1 MHDTFTFNGK
11 KYVTATT
18 AGKHFG
24 YSKEYVLML
33 IKKGKFEGQKIKHK
47 WFVDIDSAEEYFA
60 HAERDREEQLKKLS
74 EVRKQELQARSI
86 DVQQVASRP
95 VVSRMSK
102 HAQVALFETVM
113 IVVLGVS
120 LGSFGYLGTSTSTAA
135 VYASEYGFFK
145 GLAVSVY
152 DFFNDFTLSS
162 QDEILHATHPQEEVH
177 VARAG
182 TYPTSS
188 PAFAVS
194 SDELFTLT
202 TTSVAA
208 IAESFSDDV
217 SVALDAERANTAVI
231 TPQFR
236 DGAGEENRFLMV
248 PVVNTPNE

>member
-24 YSKEYVLML
+24 YSKEYMLML
-33 IKKGKFEGQKIKHK
+33 IKKGKFEGQKVKHK
-47 WFVDIDSAEEYFA
+47 WFVDIDSADEYFA
-60 HAERDREEQLKKLS
+60 HAERTREEQLKKLS
-74 EVRKQELQARSI
+74 EVRKQELQVKS
-86 DVQQVASRP
+86 VEASATVSERA
-95 VVSRMSK
+95 VSRMSK
-102 HAQVALFETVM
+102 HAQVAVFETVM
-113 IVVLGVS
+113 IVVLGIS
-120 LGSFGYLGTSTSTAA
+120 IGSFSYLGTSTSAAA

-152 DFFNDFTLSS
+152 DFFNDFKLSS
-162 QDEILHATHPQEEVH
+162 QDEILRATHSQEEVH
-177 VARAG
+177 VTHAG
-182 TYPTSS
+182 EYATSA

-194 SDELFTLT
+194 TNELFTLT

-217 SVALDAERANTAVI
+217 TVSIDSESVNTAVI

-236 DGAGEENRFLMV
+236 DGAGEEYRFLMV